1 MKNPMDFFKM
11 IKAMKNPQEAIIEMA
26 GGNNNPIL
34 KNAIDMAKN
43 GKNDDLMQLA
53 QNLCKE
59 KGIDFEKDFNK
70 FSQDYKDF
78 MSMFK

>member
-1 MKNPMDFFKM
+1 MNNPMEFFKM
-11 IKAMKNPQEAIIEMA
+11 FKAMKNPQEAIIEMA

-34 KNAIDMAKN
+34 KNAVEMAKN

-59 KGIDFEKDFNK
+59 KGINFDKEFKE
-70 FSQDYKDF
+70 F
-78 MSMFK
+78 MNNFK

>member
-26 GGNNNPIL
+26 GGNDNPIL

-78 MSMFK
+78 MNMFK

>member
-1 MKNPMDFFKM
+1 MKNPMEFFK
-11 IKAMKNPQEAIIEMA
+11 IFKVMKNPQEAIIDMA

-59 KGIDFEKDFNK
+59 KGIDFEKDFKK

-78 MSMFK
+78 MNMFK

>member
-11 IKAMKNPQEAIIEMA
+11 IKAIRNPQEAIIEMA

-78 MSMFK
+78 MNMFK

>member
-1 MKNPMDFFKM
+1 MKNPMGFFKM

-78 MSMFK
+78 MNMFK

>member
-1 MKNPMDFFKM
+1 MKNPMNFFKM

-78 MSMFK
+78 MNMFK

>member
-26 GGNNNPIL
+26 GGDNNPIL

-70 FSQDYKDF
+70 FSKDYKDF
-78 MSMFK
+78 MNMFK

>member
-43 GKNDDLMQLA
+43 GDNEGVMKLA

-59 KGIDFEKDFNK
+59 KGIDFEKDFN
-70 FSQDYKDF
+70 DF
-78 MSMFK
+78 MKNFK

>member
-53 QNLCKE
+53 QKLCKE

-78 MSMFK
+78 MNMFK

>member
-11 IKAMKNPQEAIIEMA
+11 IKAMKNPQEAIIEMD

-43 GKNDDLMQLA
+43 GNNEGVMRLA

-78 MSMFK
+78 MNMFK

>member
-1 MKNPMDFFKM
+1 MKNPIDFFKM
-11 IKAMKNPQEAIIEMA
+11 FKAMKNPQEAIIDMA

-59 KGIDFEKDFNK
+59 KGIDFEKDFKK

-78 MSMFK
+78 MNMFK

>member
-1 MKNPMDFFKM
+1 MKNPMEFFKM
-11 IKAMKNPQEAIIEMA
+11 FKAMKNPQEAIIEMA

-34 KNAIDMAKN
+34 KNAVEMAKN

-59 KGIDFEKDFNK
+59 KGINFDKEFKE
-70 FSQDYKDF
+70 F
-78 MSMFK
+78 MNNFK

>member
-34 KNAIDMAKN
+34 KNAVEMAKN
-43 GKNDDLMQLA
+43 GKNEDLMQLA

-59 KGIDFEKDFNK
+59 KGINFDKEFKE
-70 FSQDYKDF
+70 F
-78 MSMFK
+78 MNNFK

>member
-11 IKAMKNPQEAIIEMA
+11 IKAMKNSQEAIIEMA

-78 MSMFK
+78 MNMFK

>member
-11 IKAMKNPQEAIIEMA
+11 IKAMRNPQEAIIEMV

-43 GKNDDLMQLA
+43 GNNEGVMKLA

-78 MSMFK
+78 MNMFK

>member
-34 KNAIDMAKN
+34 KNAVEMAKN

-59 KGIDFEKDFNK
+59 KGINFDKEFKE
-70 FSQDYKDF
+70 F
-78 MSMFK
+78 MNNFK

>member
-1 MKNPMDFFKM
+1 MKNPMEFFKM
-11 IKAMKNPQEAIIEMA
+11 FKAMKNPQEAIIEMA

-34 KNAIDMAKN
+34 KNAVEMAKN
-43 GKNDDLMQLA
+43 GNNEGVMQLA

-59 KGIDFEKDFNK
+59 KGIDFEKDFKK

-78 MSMFK
+78 MNNFK

>member
-11 IKAMKNPQEAIIEMA
+11 IKTMRNPQEAIIEMA

-78 MSMFK
+78 MNMFK

>member
-1 MKNPMDFFKM
+1 MKNPMEFFK
-11 IKAMKNPQEAIIEMA
+11 IFKAMKNPQEAIIEMA

-59 KGIDFEKDFNK
+59 KGIDFEKEFNK
-70 FSQDYKDF
+70 FSKDYQDF
-78 MSMFK
+78 MNMFK

>member
-59 KGIDFEKDFNK
+59 KGIDFEKNFNK

-78 MSMFK
+78 MNMFK

>member
-1 MKNPMDFFKM
+1 MKNPMEFFKM
-11 IKAMKNPQEAIIEMA
+11 FKAMKNPQEAIIEMA

-34 KNAIDMAKN
+34 KNAVEMAKN

-70 FSQDYKDF
+70 FSQDYKEF
-78 MSMFK
+78 MNMFK

>member
-1 MKNPMDFFKM
+1 MKNPMDLFKM

-70 FSQDYKDF
+70 FSKDYQDF
-78 MSMFK
+78 MNMFK

>member
-59 KGIDFEKDFNK
+59 KGIDFEKEFK
-70 FSQDYKDF
+70 EF
-78 MSMFK
+78 MNNFK

>member
-78 MSMFK
+78 MNMFK

>member
-1 MKNPMDFFKM
+1 MKNPMEFFKM

-70 FSQDYKDF
+70 FSKDYQDF
-78 MSMFK
+78 MNMFK

>member
-70 FSQDYKDF
+70 FSQDYQDF
-78 MSMFK
+78 MNMFK

>member
-11 IKAMKNPQEAIIEMA
+11 IKAMRNPQEAIIEMA

-78 MSMFK
+78 MNMFK

>member
-11 IKAMKNPQEAIIEMA
+11 IKAMRNPQEAIIDMA
-26 GGNNNPIL
+26 GENNNPIL

>member
-26 GGNNNPIL
+26 RGNNNTIL

-43 GKNDDLMQLA
+43 GNNEGVMKLA

-70 FSQDYKDF
+70 FSKDYQDF